1 MNPNK
6 LILIF
11 LFLSLVIGNNLSSK
25 NPSLNKAKKES
36 DKLYKRAKGLEKS
49 GFLDEAEQVYN
60 QIFID
65 FPNNE
70 KYYNSLKKILVK
82 NGDCISLMNNAN
94 IFCEANSN
102 SDYSKINKLEILL
115 ICNADWENL
124 FNNLFN
130 KNKTDLKFL
139 KKMMSLLINQ
149 KQESLAI
156 DSINKVR
163 TINKNKSFFAN
174 ELAYYYM
181 SLKKY
186 PESLQEFLNHV
197 EKNPKNLQLVKNRVM
212 SFPNEINLNNKIIEI
227 LKKSDIKDSKII
239 LADFYFKIEDFDNAI
254 GILKENNFMEDLLSV
269 SINLNKLGQFKIAN
283 DLLIYIIENA
293 NNKFSQKAIFELANS
308 LEKRSLKK
316 KSDLRV
322 SSFMNQ
328 NAFFSSP
335 FLRINQKESDLMHK
349 AIGIYDSLSVKKNL
363 TADFKLSEIQFK
375 ALGDLDGAYQSYNKV
390 YTFTK
395 NKELKLNSI
404 LSIADI
410 LIAKGQLDKA
420 LEKIDIELESS
431 LWDNNDQIR
440 LRLKQNQIL
449 FYQSE
454 RDFVFQDLSI
464 IASEYSVSEYDFNNI
479 IDIIG
484 ILILFK
490 DQNEK
495 FEKFATAQLK
505 IHQNKRTE
513 AINILKSIDKKEETA
528 LLNNLIRYQTANLL
542 IYQNK
547 VAESI
552 ELLSLISGEDIYN
565 ELSQIL
571 LAEIYDYLL
580 EDLANAKFYYL
591 SILQKF
597 PSSIHYEQIRIR
609 LKEIMENQS

>member
-454 RDFVFQDLSI
+454 RDFVFEDLSI

>member
-11 LFLSLVIGNNLSSK
+11 LLLSFTIGNNLSSK
-25 NPSLNKAKKES
+25 NPSLNTATKES

-49 GFLDEAEQVYN
+49 GFFDEAEQVYN

-65 FPNNE
+65 FPKNE

-94 IFCEANSN
+94 IFCEANSS

-130 KNKTDLKFL
+130 KNKADLKFL

-156 DSINKVR
+156 ESINKVR

-186 PESLQEFLNHV
+186 PESLKEFLNHV

-227 LKKSDIKDSKII
+227 LKESDIKDSKII
-239 LADFYFKIEDFDNAI
+239 LADFYFKIENFDKAI
-254 GILKENNFMEDLLSV
+254 KILKENNFMEDLLSV

-283 DLLIYIIENA
+283 DLLLYIIENA

-328 NAFFSSP
+328 NTFFSSP

-395 NKELKLNSI
+395 NKKLKLSSI

-431 LWDNNDQIR
+431 LWDNNDKVR

-454 RDFVFQDLSI
+454 RDFVFEDLSI

-495 FEKFATAQLK
+495 FEKFAAAQLK

-513 AINILKSIDKKEETA
+513 AINILKSIDKQEDTT

-552 ELLSLISGEDIYN
+552 EVLSLISGEDIYN

>member
-1 MNPNK
+1 
-6 LILIF
+6 
-11 LFLSLVIGNNLSSK
+11 
-25 NPSLNKAKKES
+25 
-36 DKLYKRAKGLEKS
+36 
-49 GFLDEAEQVYN
+49 
-60 QIFID
+60 
-65 FPNNE
+65 
-70 KYYNSLKKILVK
+70 
-82 NGDCISLMNNAN
+82 
-94 IFCEANSN
+94 
-102 SDYSKINKLEILL
+102 
-115 ICNADWENL
+115 
-124 FNNLFN
+124 
-130 KNKTDLKFL
+130 
-139 KKMMSLLINQ
+139 
-149 KQESLAI
+149 
-156 DSINKVR
+156 
-163 TINKNKSFFAN
+163 
-174 ELAYYYM
+174 
-181 SLKKY
+181 
-186 PESLQEFLNHV
+186 
-197 EKNPKNLQLVKNRVM
+197 M

-227 LKKSDIKDSKII
+227 LKESDIKDSKII
-239 LADFYFKIEDFDNAI
+239 LADFYFKIENFDKAI
-254 GILKENNFMEDLLSV
+254 KILKENNFMEDLLSV

-283 DLLIYIIENA
+283 DLLLYIIENA

-328 NAFFSSP
+328 NTFFSSP

-395 NKELKLNSI
+395 NKKLKLSSI

-431 LWDNNDQIR
+431 LWDNNDKVR

-454 RDFVFQDLSI
+454 RDFVFEDLSI

-495 FEKFATAQLK
+495 FEKFAAAQLK

-513 AINILKSIDKKEETA
+513 AINILKSIDKQEDTT

-552 ELLSLISGEDIYN
+552 EVLSLISGEDIYN